1 MAPELFRSP
10 TLDLRSDVYG
20 IGAVLYEMLVGRPP
34 YVGGSLPE
42 VMARHLRGDLEPVT
56 TFRAD
61 VPAWL
66 AALVAKCLRVDP
78 ADRYQSAGEL
88 LRDIERGERGEAL
101 REEKALRAR
110 CLGCRTDMVPGLPF
124 CHQCGRFLHHVFERG
139 PYTVVLYACDDEE
152 RLTDELRRLAGG
164 VAPDVLAAALRR
176 LPVALMRGVSE
187 RTANAVTH
195 ALAPCA
201 CEVRVA
207 KSLPWELR
215 LPLLYPV
222 IAGAAAVP
230 LVLFDDMVARFGV
243 TIACEAVLV
252 TLYLRQVRPL
262 LRLRDA
268 TGGDE
273 PADPTLLRVATL
285 VRGVADP
292 GLRLLLGG
300 IVASFLRVRT
310 LAPRTATPVRPERL
324 ERTVLDVLEGA
335 GRIESYA
342 TYLAG
347 TSQSL
352 IAGRLDAAERRLRE
366 AQGVANVGGLVE
378 AKSRLAREL
387 ADYRAIQDAHFRTH
401 AAVLRL
407 HGVLRRL
414 EDALRGECALEG
426 IGAELDDV
434 AATFGEDAAQPR
446 VA

>member
-1 MAPELFRSP
+1 
-10 TLDLRSDVYG
+10 
-20 IGAVLYEMLVGRPP
+20 
-34 YVGGSLPE
+34 
-42 VMARHLRGDLEPVT
+42 
-56 TFRAD
+56 
-61 VPAWL
+61 
-66 AALVAKCLRVDP
+66 
-78 ADRYQSAGEL
+78 
-88 LRDIERGERGEAL
+88 
-101 REEKALRAR
+101 
-110 CLGCRTDMVPGLPF
+110 MVPGLPF

-215 LPLLYPV
+215 LPVLYPV
-222 IAGAAAVP
+222 VAAAAAVP

-262 LRLRDA
+262 LRPRDA

-273 PADPTLLRVATL
+273 PADPTLVRVATL

-300 IVASFLRVRT
+300 IVASFLRIRT
-310 LAPRTATPVRPERL
+310 LAPRAATAVRPERL

-352 IAGRLDAAERRLRE
+352 IAGRLDATERRLRE
-366 AQGVANVGGLVE
+366 AQAVADVGALVE
-378 AKSRLAREL
+378 A
-387 ADYRAIQDAHFRTH
+387 
-401 AAVLRL
+401 
-407 HGVLRRL
+407 
-414 EDALRGECALEG
+414 
-426 IGAELDDV
+426 
-434 AATFGEDAAQPR
+434 
-446 VA
+446 